1 MGPAVSEQ
9 LTSSLQLAAS
19 LEESL
24 VMLIPSISLAVALFL
39 AGIGKKS
46 PLSSVPH
53 PDLGCG
59 VLQN

>member
-53 PDLGCG
+53 PDLG
-59 VLQN
+59 